1 VAAETGP
8 PATYTHSLRA
18 SALAT
23 YNRAED
29 KEILAADVKWLIAA
43 SVDGAYTYDDRDS
56 KGGGGARGPR
66 SRRRVR
72 SGEIGADAITAL
84 ERWRADRAPVRL
96 IDNGEI
102 MP

>member
-1 VAAETGP
+1 LQASKAINHPKLGIHGDVLPPMIAKLKSFTVNVAAETGP

-23 YNRAED
+23 YNRPED

-56 KGGGGARGPR
+56 RGGGGGARGPR
-66 SRRRVR
+66 
-72 SGEIGADAITAL
+72 
-84 ERWRADRAPVRL
+84 
-96 IDNGEI
+96 
-102 MP
+102 